1 MASNSWVP
9 PLKGWGANVTYIEYP
24 EINRTDFKD
33 IFTGY
38 QGGVGGQ
45 CSHFSP
51 PFSYW
56 CSKDDAY
63 ANSGHYTVPSGL
75 RFKGRVVSER
85 PYRWFQSLVRWCRNI
100 VVL

>member
-1 MASNSWVP
+1 MQ
-9 PLKGWGANVTYIEYP
+9 
-24 EINRTDFKD
+24 D
-33 IFTGY
+33 IFTDY
-38 QGGVGGQ
+38 RGGVGGQ

-75 RFKGRVVSER
+75 RFKPSDLPHS
-85 PYRWFQSLVRWCRNI
+85 PYRDVSKATVSTWRPQHWASWQFEVGSQGPSRGFPGATTL
-100 VVL
+100 